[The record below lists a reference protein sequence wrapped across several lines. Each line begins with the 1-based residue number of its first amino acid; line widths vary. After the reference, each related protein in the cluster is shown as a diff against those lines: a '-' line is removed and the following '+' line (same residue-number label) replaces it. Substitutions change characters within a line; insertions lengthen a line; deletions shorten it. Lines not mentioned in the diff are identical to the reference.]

1 MLRLVSRTVPYPVL
15 VQFASCCV
23 LRVLSTERSVKM
35 SYSDTDESD
44 VELEEDEEEKLQKE
58 IVNACKYG

>member
-1 MLRLVSRTVPYPVL
+1 
-15 VQFASCCV
+15 
-23 LRVLSTERSVKM
+23 M

>member
-1 MLRLVSRTVPYPVL
+1 

-35 SYSDTDESD
+35 SYSDTEESD